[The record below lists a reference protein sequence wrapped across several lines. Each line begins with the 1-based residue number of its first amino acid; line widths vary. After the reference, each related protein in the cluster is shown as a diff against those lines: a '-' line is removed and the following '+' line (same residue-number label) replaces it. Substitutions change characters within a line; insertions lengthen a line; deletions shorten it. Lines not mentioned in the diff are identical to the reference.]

1 MDNRATGRGNSS
13 GASSRRGGS
22 KYAPLESVD
31 HRESPPKAVVEEE
44 KPDPD
49 QKRLDQLDS
58 WLDAHDRAIEDLERD
73 VRHEHNRRHCLID
86 EVQKIFRDRDANRAA
101 FLSAQLENE
110 RSIRSLRDE
119 LAAARQDNS
128 HFREELAALR
138 TQTERLESERKN
150 LLEILERGIYL
161 HRRKRPR
168 TDSTGGGAPRK
179 T

>member
-1 MDNRATGRGNSS
+1 M
-13 GASSRRGGS
+13 
-22 KYAPLESVD
+22 
-31 HRESPPKAVVEEE
+31 E
-44 KPDPD
+44 KNPDPD
-49 QKRLDQLDS
+49 RERSEKLDS
-58 WLDAHDRAIEDLERD
+58 WLDGYDRAIEDLERD
-73 VRHEHNRRHCLID
+73 IRHDCGRRHCLID
-86 EVQKIFRDRDANRAA
+86 DVQKFFRKRDVDRAA

-150 LLEILERGIYL
+150 LLEILERGGYL

-168 TDSTGGGAPRK
+168 TDGRAETSNVKRRMRSHPTRQLNGVCIALAVQHTKWADELG
-179 T
+179 